1 MDDMGMIPPYTPTG
15 IGADAVGVGTA
26 VAVGAGDAVGVGTA
40 VAVGAGE
47 VAVGAGEV
55 AVGAGAVA
63 VGMGVSPG
71 RGP

>member
-1 MDDMGMIPPYTPTG
+1 MDDMGMIPPYTPTTVG
-15 IGADAVGVGTA
+15 AVGS
-26 VAVGAGDAVGVGTA
+26 GTA

-47 VAVGAGEV
+47 VAVGTGEV
-55 AVGAGAVA
+55 AVGAGVVG